1 MNEDKIVTMCSPF
14 FDLLK
19 EETGMIA
26 GIDIGSTSTKV
37 VLLDNGCILCKMRV
51 LASDAVAAA
60 AGALGKLDTEKG
72 YKIQSIDG
80 IAITG
85 AGASKIHQDI
95 FDIPTVKIEEIMAIG
110 HGGKFLSKRDD
121 IIIANIGTGTPF
133 IEVNQNGIAHIGGT
147 GVGGGTIIGLAK
159 ALIKTSDF
167 NTIMDLASKGDL
179 SRVDLM
185 IKDIADTDISFLAKD
200 MTASNF
206 AKMLESATREDIAM
220 AIINMVY
227 QVIGMLSVFVAQS
240 RNKDSII
247 VTGNGNNNAI
257 GRNVL
262 GSISEMYGIHFEFP
276 EDAEFSTAIGAV
288 LAASSA

>member
-51 LASDAVAAA
+51 LASDAVTAA

-72 YKIQSIDG
+72 HKIQSIDR

-147 GVGGGTIIGLAK
+147 GVGGGTIVGLAK

-167 NTIMDLASKGDL
+167 NTIMD
-179 SRVDLM
+179 
-185 IKDIADTDISFLAKD
+185 KD